1 MPSPR
6 LAFQPHLFTRLHRI
20 AAVAFA
26 MTLGGITL
34 PEPAMA
40 DPFVPADDSTIVER
54 LRDRPLDRADQ
65 EFRQARA
72 QLRASPRDLPLAI
85 NVARHCIEIARRD
98 GDPRY
103 LGYAQAALAPWWT
116 TPDPPVPVLLMQAT
130 ILQSTHAFEPALA
143 ALQRALRTD
152 PNNGQAWLT
161 QATILQVQGRFDEA
175 AASCEKLRRVGAVL
189 YADTCLAEQA
199 SLTGRAAESR
209 ATLDRLARASS
220 AANSGV
226 SSGWLSIIQAE
237 LAERMGDFKAAD
249 QYYRAA
255 LVAGN
260 NAYSKGAYADFLLDR
275 GRAREVMTLLQGEE
289 RADPLLL
296 RLALAYRAE
305 RHADLAKT
313 VAALQARFDAA
324 RLRGDTVHRREE
336 ARFALH
342 LSGRPDD
349 ALKLALE
356 NWAVQKEPADAR
368 ILLEAARAAGRD
380 ADAEP
385 VRAFIRDHRLADQR
399 LAALLK

>member
-1 MPSPR
+1 MPFQR
-6 LAFQPHLFTRLHRI
+6 LLFQHRSFTCPRI
-20 AAVAFA
+20 AAIAFGV
-26 MTLGGITL
+26 TLGAIAVST
-34 PEPAMA
+34 PACA
-40 DPFVPADDSTIVER
+40 DPFVPAGDAMIVER

-65 EFRQARA
+65 EFRRARA
-72 QLRASPRDLPLAI
+72 QLRATPHDLALAI
-85 NVARHCIEIARRD
+85 NVARRCVEIARRD

-103 LGYAQAALAPWWT
+103 LGYAQAALAPWWS
-116 TPDPPVPVLLMQAT
+116 TPSPPVPVLLMQAT

-161 QATILQVQGRFDEA
+161 QATILQVQGRFIEA
-175 AASCEKLRRVGAVL
+175 ATSCEKLRGTGATL
-189 YADTCLAEQA
+189 YADACLAELA
-199 SLTGRAAESR
+199 SLTGREADARPALES
-209 ATLDRLARASS
+209 LSKASI

-226 SSGWLSIIQAE
+226 SGGWLAIIQAE
-237 LAERMGDFKAAD
+237 LAERTGDFEAAER
-249 QYYRAA
+249 YYRAA
-255 LVAGN
+255 IGSGN
-260 NAYSKGAYADFLLDR
+260 DAYSKGAFADFLLDR
-275 GRAREVMTLLQGEE
+275 GRANEVIALLREEQRT
-289 RADPLLL
+289 DPLLL
-296 RLALAYRAE
+296 RLALAYRAQ
-305 RHADLAKT
+305 RHPDLAGT

-342 LSGRPDD
+342 LLDRSDK

-368 ILLEAARAAGRD
+368 IVLESARAAGRAAD
-380 ADAEP
+380 ADP